1 MFTIINKYQTLL
13 KANKIDTN
21 IILIA
26 WYVHTC
32 WSVSHRLIS
41 FRSKSVSR
49 AGVIRLIMHPIPRT
63 NLYFPYHVTL
73 NTTQSISNLRQ
84 RKLKKKRKQWIVV
97 NVKRLALRSNTFSR
111 KEREEGN
118 GGNFERD
125 ENCRENRDAF
135 ERLAAWQRFRF
146 VDDGIFNE
154 NRWSLVGQK
163 QAGTT

>member
-1 MFTIINKYQTLL
+1 MIRSHLL
-13 KANKIDTN
+13 KRIASTDLVSFQVGVTLRCHSFNYASHPSNKP
-21 IILIA
+21 LFP
-26 WYVHTC
+26 
-32 WSVSHRLIS
+32 L
-41 FRSKSVSR
+41 SR
-49 AGVIRLIMHPIPRT
+49 NTQYHPIHIQFET
-63 NLYFPYHVTL
+63 KK
-73 NTTQSISNLRQ
+73 I
-84 RKLKKKRKQWIVV
+84 KKKKRKQWIVV

-111 KEREEGN
+111 KKREEGN

-125 ENCRENRDAF
+125 ENCRESRDAF